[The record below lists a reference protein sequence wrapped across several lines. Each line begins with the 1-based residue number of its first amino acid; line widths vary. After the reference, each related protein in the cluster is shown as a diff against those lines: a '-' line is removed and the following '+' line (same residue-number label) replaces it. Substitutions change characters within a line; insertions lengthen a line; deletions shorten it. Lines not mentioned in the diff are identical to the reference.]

1 MPRSAKDI
9 QLLELKDTIAK
20 LNETLEVQTKTMESL
35 QQTIE
40 ELRLQLNNKQ
50 TEVDYLKSKLFGSS
64 SEKRNLQIP
73 GQMTLFEETEDDR
86 IPAIIEP
93 EVIEV
98 KAYKKERKPKATY
111 EEMFDNLPRREVL
124 LDTLTDEQK
133 LCPECGTQ
141 MVPIGKELQRTELV
155 FHPATLERVDYM
167 ATTYECPACKD
178 SLEPHFVKDEGPK
191 PLVPHSYVSPG
202 LAAHVMYGKFI
213 NALPY
218 YRQEKDFENQFGIS
232 IGRGTMAHWT
242 IYCATHYF
250 SPMIEYFHRCLV
262 KRKYVAADETPIQVL
277 KEPDKRPQSK
287 SYVWLF
293 RSSDDGLAPIVVYQ
307 YHATR
312 NGDAAA
318 EFFKDSAKGTYINVD
333 GYAGYNKLKDFKR
346 CCCYAH
352 IRRYFLE
359 AIAKGKETDYTD
371 PAVQGFL
378 YCNKLFEYE
387 RNYRERGLSYKQIQN
402 RRLKDQKPIVEA
414 FSAWIDRQKA
424 PKGGRLA
431 RALTYARNQKQ
442 YMATYLDDAH
452 CSLSNNL
459 SENAIRPITVGRRN
473 WLFCDT
479 QDGANASMMVY
490 SLLETARANG
500 LNPKKYLEYLLDARP
515 EAEMSDE
522 QLEALAPWSAKVQ
535 DCCVNKAE

>member
-9 QLLELKDTIAK
+9 QLLELRDTIAK
-20 LNETLEVQTKTMESL
+20 LNETLTVQTKTMESL

-50 TEVDYLKSKLFGSS
+50 AEVDYLKSKLFGSS
-64 SEKRNLQIP
+64 SEKRSLQVP

-86 IPAIIEP
+86 IPEIIEP

-293 RSSDDGLAPIVVYQ
+293 RSGDDGLAPIVVYQ

-387 RNYRERGLSYKQIQN
+387 RNYRERGLSYKQIKN

-431 RALTYARNQKQ
+431 RALTYVRNQKQ
-442 YMATYLDDAH
+442 YMATYLDDSH

-515 EAEMSDE
+515 KAGISDK

-535 DCCVNKAE
+535 DCCANKAE